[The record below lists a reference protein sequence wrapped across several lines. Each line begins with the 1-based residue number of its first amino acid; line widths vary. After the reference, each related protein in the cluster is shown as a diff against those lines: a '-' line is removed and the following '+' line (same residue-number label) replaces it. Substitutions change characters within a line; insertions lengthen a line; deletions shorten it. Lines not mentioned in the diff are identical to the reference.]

1 MYITSCSLYSLSLRK
16 PLRSRR
22 RSSLQEETRMLAC
35 RLTRLRYTAQ
45 TDTLPQTHS
54 SPLNRKLVQ
63 RQKKPST
70 CPCRHCI
77 STASNLG
84 RLFLRLSS
92 SFWVKLLLASC
103 FHRYA
108 EVNGK
113 LRNHFRNVIVEPR
126 PIGTPSFSNS
136 ISQTSRISRLRM
148 RVMKWGGEGWLLL
161 CFSCLQNF

>member
-1 MYITSCSLYSLSLRK
+1 MCLS
-16 PLRSRR
+16 
-22 RSSLQEETRMLAC
+22 QEVAGLG
-35 RLTRLRYTAQ
+35 L
-45 TDTLPQTHS
+45 
-54 SPLNRKLVQ
+54 
-63 RQKKPST
+63 KPST

-148 RVMKWGGEGWLLL
+148 RVVKRGGAGWLLL
-161 CFSCLQNF
+161 CFSCLQKVLIHVIPCYISSIRSFRTFSSQNI